1 MLFFL
6 GASGW
11 LGTVLLPVRV
21 TAAAGSLLVLLPEV
35 SDTLKL
41 KFMAGLKGLKYI
53 SLLWSWGLIQ
63 GWLQCPAHTEWFQT
77 CELFT
82 HGPL

>member
-6 GASGW
+6 VASGQ

-41 KFMAGLKGLKYI
+41 KFMAGLKGL
-53 SLLWSWGLIQ
+53 
-63 GWLQCPAHTEWFQT
+63 
-77 CELFT
+77 
-82 HGPL
+82 